1 MSFFVISFI
10 YMLDTS
16 SLGTDIVTVLF
27 VPVLLINIF
36 FLMVSIDIWLL
47 LTYWRVCR
55 QHSWSIGSQRDDFVL
70 PYLAVVYTFPFYL
83 QTLEIQCLLTKV
95 TTNIVYLLIF

>member
-1 MSFFVISFI
+1 MQFKKKRKKKWFVDKINCLFFVISFI

-36 FLMVSIDIWLL
+36 FLDGFNRHLM
-47 LTYWRVCR
+47 TY
-55 QHSWSIGSQRDDFVL
+55 GYF
-70 PYLAVVYTFPFYL
+70 
-83 QTLEIQCLLTKV
+83 
-95 TTNIVYLLIF
+95 